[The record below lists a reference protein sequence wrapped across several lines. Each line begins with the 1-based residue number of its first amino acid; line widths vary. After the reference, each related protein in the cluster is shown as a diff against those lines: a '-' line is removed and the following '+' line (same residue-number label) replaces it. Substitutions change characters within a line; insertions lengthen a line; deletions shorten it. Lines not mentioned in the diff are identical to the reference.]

1 MKRERLD
8 AMAGNSYVNT
18 KIGSVEVDI
27 EHRNGEVEIA
37 SITGEAGSYE
47 YVGLPR
53 SAAALR
59 ELGQLLIATADQI
72 DR

>member
-1 MKRERLD
+1 
-8 AMAGNSYVNT
+8 MAGNSYISA
-18 KIGSVEVDI
+18 KIGSIEVDI
-27 EHRNGEVEIA
+27 EHRGGEVEIA
-37 SITGEAGSYE
+37 SIFSGETGSYE

-53 SAAALR
+53 NAAALR